1 MCVVWAAWVGGGA
14 ETEAERHSQAKD
26 NAVCVCVCVC
36 VCVVYRDVCDLDS
49 LCLFQENEARVEIQL
64 IGCAS
69 GYNTERLLARLVK
82 SPAGS
87 LLGPS
92 APSPGSSLLFGE
104 RERLGPSGGL

>member
-1 MCVVWAAWVGGGA
+1 MFGY
-14 ETEAERHSQAKD
+14 
-26 NAVCVCVCVC
+26 
-36 VCVVYRDVCDLDS
+36 VYRDVCDLDS
-49 LCLFQENEARVEIQL
+49 LCLFQENEARVEIRL

-69 GYNTERLLARLVK
+69 CYNTERLLARLVK

-87 LLGPS
+87 FLGPS